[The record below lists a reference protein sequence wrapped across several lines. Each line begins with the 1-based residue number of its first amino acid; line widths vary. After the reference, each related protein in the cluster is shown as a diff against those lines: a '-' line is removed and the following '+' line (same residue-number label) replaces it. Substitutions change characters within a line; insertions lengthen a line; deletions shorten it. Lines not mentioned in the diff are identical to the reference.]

1 MTEVALG
8 PTRGTNVALRG
19 SYPHLRRPYVAARNP
34 PKLIV
39 SGEYII
45 PPEHNWFW
53 RIHWPRRN

>member
-34 PKLIV
+34 PKLIG

-45 PPEHNWFW
+45 PLANK
-53 RIHWPRRN
+53 